1 MLIEDGGSLPCMD
14 EYAPG
19 ISGEVRFS
27 GQENGYYV
35 VLREKSGKE
44 VGRTGY
50 YFSEAK
56 AREAAKKLAGKLPDC
71 P

>member
-1 MLIEDGGSLPCMD
+1 MLIPNENNLSCMD

-19 ISGEVRFS
+19 IAGEVRFS

-35 VLREKSGKE
+35 LLREKSGKE

-56 AREAAKKLAGKLPDC
+56 ARESAKKLAGNLTH
-71 P
+71 